1 MIEAHLARIAGK
13 LTPSLSA
20 FITVDADG
28 ARRQADA
35 CDAAR
40 GQVGPLHGVP
50 IAVKDLTDTR
60 GLRTTYGS
68 LLFRHH
74 VPEQD
79 ELVVAR
85 LRKAGAVIIGKAN
98 TPEFGFGAVCTN
110 RLCGPTRNPFDVLLT
125 SGGSSGGSAVAV
137 ATGMVPLAHGTDFG
151 GSVRT
156 PASFCD
162 VVSIRPTPGRIPV
175 PARALGWDML
185 ATHGFLARTVHD
197 SNTGF
202 PPASDPTFVIRC
214 PSALNPKS
222 GPPGRPQLA
231 VTPDFGVAPVARE
244 VRSRF
249 AAACDVLSRIADLEE
264 VSPECGGGI
273 EAFRTL
279 RAAHIANSYGALLRD
294 RRSELTP
301 TVIWN
306 IEAGG
311 QLTAQ
316 DYLAAERRRTA
327 IFRSFRDLFSR
338 KDFLVAPAASVFPW
352 NNDTGDVTRID
363 DVGLETPIDYL
374 AVTFIVSLVG
384 FPVLTLPTPRGTDQ
398 KPFGLRSL
406 QRRGRNPNCS
416 HLAGGLNSN
425 WTFVI
430 AGHLSDQAS
439 RCSRRAASGAGR
451 PLVGFASGLR
461 NVPRSLSQTER
472 VQGFDLLHGGHD
484 LIDHRY
490 RNSIGD
496 ALSQPRQWRTGQDK
510 DVGVILLYGALRE
523 FDQKVFLFGPHLG
536 DLAERAVEHADPC
549 TSLPESMCANAFLEP
564 GTERSRERHQA
575 KPASAM
581 HAVSIAASAMPTMG
595 MSNSS
600 LAANRPG
607 SPKAAMIAPSNSRW
621 HSASISSA
629 TVPPIWASA
638 RVDM

>member
-1 MIEAHLARIAGK
+1 MTPHNSLCELSTGALAKALARREISARDVIEAHLARIAE
-13 LTPSLSA
+13 LDALSA

-40 GQVGPLHGVP
+40 GQMGPLHGVP

-68 LLFRHH
+68 LLFQHH

-85 LRKAGAVIIGKAN
+85 LRQAGAVIIGKAN

-185 ATHGFLARTVHD
+185 ATHGLLARTVD
-197 SNTGF
+197 DLELGLSTCVG
-202 PPASDPTFVIRC
+202 PDIRDPLSIGTEAQV
-214 PSALNPKS
+214 
-222 GPPGRPQLA
+222 GPCSGRPQLA
-231 VTPDFGVAPVARE
+231 VTSDFGVAPVARE

-249 AAACDVLSRIADLEE
+249 AAACDALSRIADLEE

-279 RAAHIANSYGALLRD
+279 RAAHVADSYGALLRD
-294 RRSELTP
+294 RRAELTP

-352 NNDTGDVTRID
+352 SNDTGEVTRID

-384 FPVLTLPTPRGTDQ
+384 FPVLTLPTPRGSDQ
-398 KPFGLRSL
+398 KPFG
-406 QRRGRNPNCS
+406 
-416 HLAGGLNSN
+416 
-425 WTFVI
+425 
-430 AGHLSDQAS
+430 
-439 RCSRRAASGAGR
+439 
-451 PLVGFASGLR
+451 
-461 NVPRSLSQTER
+461 
-472 VQGFDLLHGGHD
+472 VQ
-484 LIDHRY
+484 I
-490 RNSIGD
+490 
-496 ALSQPRQWRTGQDK
+496 
-510 DVGVILLYGALRE
+510 
-523 FDQKVFLFGPHLG
+523 
-536 DLAERAVEHADPC
+536 
-549 TSLPESMCANAFLEP
+549 
-564 GTERSRERHQA
+564 
-575 KPASAM
+575 
-581 HAVSIAASAMPTMG
+581 IAA
-595 MSNSS
+595 
-600 LAANRPG
+600 PG
-607 SPKAAMIAPSNSRW
+607 QESKLFAFGRRIEQQLGFCHRR
-621 HSASISSA
+621 
-629 TVPPIWASA
+629 PPI
-638 RVDM
+638 